1 MQILEKP
8 SQLWKL
14 LRIQSTL
21 PDNHP
26 AEFLRQPR
34 PRGKV
39 IVCLGDSLTHGN
51 VSFNWVGRLRVDFA
65 HQNLHFVNAG
75 INGNVVWQLNQRLP
89 LILKA
94 RPHVAIVLIGTNDVM
109 GSFDRADGIAY
120 QRGAKLPNLP
130 SQDNFRLEY
139 RKLLR
144 ALRDVPRVA
153 ACTLPPLGERP
164 DSPVNRLVESFNADI
179 RVIAHEEGATLLPLG
194 EKLFEVIAST
204 EEPPQDYHPGPIRR
218 LIPILQALGDHYL
231 RKQTWDQ
238 SAANRGLT
246 LLPDHIHLGE
256 RGGSI
261 LADLVTEFI
270 QRN

>member
-94 RPHVAIVLIGTNDVM
+94 RPQVAIVLIGTNDVM
-109 GSFDRADGIAY
+109 GSFNRADGIAY
-120 QRGAKLPNLP
+120 QRDKASQPAESGQLSTRVPKTPAGPPRCSALPLHP
-130 SQDNFRLEY
+130 SS
-139 RKLLR
+139 
-144 ALRDVPRVA
+144 PRR
-153 ACTLPPLGERP
+153 RP

-194 EKLFEVIAST
+194 EKL
-204 EEPPQDYHPGPIRR
+204 
-218 LIPILQALGDHYL
+218 
-231 RKQTWDQ
+231 
-238 SAANRGLT
+238 
-246 LLPDHIHLGE
+246 
-256 RGGSI
+256 
-261 LADLVTEFI
+261 
-270 QRN
+270 